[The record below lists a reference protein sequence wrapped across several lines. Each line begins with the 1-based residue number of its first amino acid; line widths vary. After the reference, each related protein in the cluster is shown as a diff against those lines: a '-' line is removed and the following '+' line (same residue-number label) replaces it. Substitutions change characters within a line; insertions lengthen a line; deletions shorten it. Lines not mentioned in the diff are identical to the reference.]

1 MAPTAPAAPA
11 VVAMWPACTL
21 KHGMLLSLLVVSALR
36 ILWHDGLGGTLR
48 TTTLYTTEEKGA
60 VTTPAPIRRP
70 VQLPHWRLA
79 IECSA
84 YHLDCFT
91 TAVRDQL
98 YGPYPFPFP
107 YPRDTDG
114 SGDEESRSDNEEEGR
129 RVATL
134 LERIPEQWLDTF
146 QPKPPTKDNNN
157 NNSSSNSNRNTT
169 NLKLTTLIDE
179 QNHAYLY
186 PPVVSEEEFRVC
198 WERTVTDNYSTMVQ
212 VDALLRM
219 QPEEGATKD
228 TVGTWLE
235 REPDTQ
241 MLAFTIADYSYLQ
254 DMLHDL
260 YQMMDEVVGFGP
272 QNVLLVALDQK
283 SVELACRYGYPVVWW
298 NNKNN
303 PTTSTDGEEDD
314 ENTETNQD
322 KATNKKETLRDAV
335 ANTKIVLSHELVK
348 RGIDFFFTEM
358 DVWWIQS
365 PKPQLIQFQQQ
376 VRVRWRLLAIG
387 SNRGWGWLFWF
398 LYVLAVDNL

>member
-1 MAPTAPAAPA
+1 MAPAPA
-11 VVAMWPACTL
+11 VVAGTAAGWPACTI
-21 KHGMLLSLLVVSALR
+21 KHWTLLSLLAVSALR
-36 ILWHDGLGGTLR
+36 ILWHDGLGVTMR
-48 TTTLYTTEEKGA
+48 TTLYTMEEEEDA
-60 VTTPAPIRRP
+60 TPAPIRRRP
-70 VQLPHWRLA
+70 GPLPHWRLA
-79 IECSA
+79 VECSA

-107 YPRDTDG
+107 PPRDTDG
-114 SGDEESRSDNEEEGR
+114 DNTNVESEDPTAENNKGR
-129 RVATL
+129 IATATATTITL
-134 LERIPEQWLDTF
+134 LERIPDAWLDTF
-146 QPKPPTKDNNN
+146 QQKPQTKDRDNSSS
-157 NNSSSNSNRNTT
+157 SSSNSNRNIANRTFTT
-169 NLKLTTLIDE
+169 VIDE
-179 QNHAYLY
+179 HKHSYLY
-186 PPVVSEEEFRVC
+186 PPVVSAEEFRTC
-198 WERTVTDNYSTMVQ
+198 WERTVTDNHSTMAQ
-212 VDALLRM
+212 VDALLRRKD
-219 QPEEGATKD
+219 PKEEDD
-228 TVGTWLE
+228 TAAPSVGPYLE
-235 REPDTQ
+235 REPATQ

-260 YQMMDEVVGFGP
+260 YQMMDEVVGF
-272 QNVLLVALDQK
+272 QRQHVLLVALDQK

-387 SNRGWGWLFWF
+387 SNRGWG
-398 LYVLAVDNL
+398 

>member
-146 QPKPPTKDNNN
+146 QPKPPTKDTTRR
-157 NNSSSNSNRNTT
+157 SRRT
-169 NLKLTTLIDE
+169 NLTTIIDE
-179 QNHAYLY
+179 EQHA
-186 PPVVSEEEFRVC
+186 
-198 WERTVTDNYSTMVQ
+198 
-212 VDALLRM
+212 
-219 QPEEGATKD
+219 
-228 TVGTWLE
+228 
-235 REPDTQ
+235 
-241 MLAFTIADYSYLQ
+241 
-254 DMLHDL
+254 
-260 YQMMDEVVGFGP
+260 
-272 QNVLLVALDQK
+272 
-283 SVELACRYGYPVVWW
+283 
-298 NNKNN
+298 
-303 PTTSTDGEEDD
+303 
-314 ENTETNQD
+314 
-322 KATNKKETLRDAV
+322 
-335 ANTKIVLSHELVK
+335 
-348 RGIDFFFTEM
+348 
-358 DVWWIQS
+358 
-365 PKPQLIQFQQQ
+365 
-376 VRVRWRLLAIG
+376 
-387 SNRGWGWLFWF
+387 
-398 LYVLAVDNL
+398 